1 MIKVLLDKIMD
12 TDSED
17 CPHNKDLAI
26 YKVLRTLVVN
36 QGSFQRTIHVAV
48 VILLGSQGIA
58 CLDIIGFFSRS
69 LA

>member
-1 MIKVLLDKIMD
+1 MIRVLLGKIMD
-12 TDSED
+12 TEDST
-17 CPHNKDLAI
+17 HNRDLAT

-48 VILLGSQGIA
+48 VILLGSQGVA
-58 CLDIIGFFSRS
+58 CLDIAGFFSRS